1 MALKLKR
8 PQKNVDLCL
17 DGTLRSAWQEADARL
32 ALLRKQRFG
41 DDRLNSPVKALAQE
55 VIDLQE
61 QMKAETVT
69 FTIQGLPRTEW
80 ADLITENPERD
91 DTPTDKSYGF
101 NATAVA
107 GKSIPASIVSATQN
121 GEPVEFNAATDW
133 DALADEMT
141 DQQYEEFFIAVL
153 NVNRGRLDI
162 PFSTNASLEM
172 RPSAES

>member
-8 PQKNVDLCL
+8 PQKTVDLCL
-17 DGTLRSAWQEADARL
+17 DGTLRAAWEEADARL

-55 VIDLQE
+55 VLGLQE
-61 QMKAETVT
+61 QMQAETVV
-69 FTIQGLPRTEW
+69 FTIQGMKRNEW
-80 ADLITENPERD
+80 ADLVTENPERA

-107 GKSIPASIVSATQN
+107 AKSIPASIVSATQA
-121 GEPVEFNAATDW
+121 GEPLDFNAATDW
-133 DALADEMT
+133 EALADDMT
-141 DQQYEEFFIAVL
+141 DQQYEMFFIAVL
-153 NVNRGRLDI
+153 SVNRGRLDI

-172 RPSAES
+172 RPSEES